1 MTAGTTERCVGMKE
15 FFYTNDVGVRK
26 RLVVNSVS
34 DDGMCSVTLWSAD
47 HGEYCGS
54 GRMTVRE
61 LDNFL
66 AHYGA
71 EDQLNGTRW

>member
-1 MTAGTTERCVGMKE
+1 MKV
-15 FFYTNDVGVRK
+15 FHYTNDMGCHK
-26 RLVVNSVS
+26 QLVVNSVS
-34 DDGMCSVTLWSAD
+34 EEGVCSVSIWSD
-47 HGEYCGS
+47 DNGEYCGS
-54 GRMTVRE
+54 GRMTVQE